1 MGTYA
6 AVRAVAGFLP
16 PDTEENDLTTRSGE
30 ALGIRRRHLGG
41 GRAASDM
48 AVEAGEA
55 LLGKYGLNRQEI
67 DFVLLCTQF
76 PDYYVPTTACIV
88 AERLGL
94 PKSCGAL
101 DYNLGCSGYVYGLA
115 LAKGLIETGLSKNL
129 LLLTSSLY
137 SQWASKEDS
146 ATRPVFGDASTAT
159 LLSGVEAEEPLLY
172 GFTFGT
178 DGAGFNKII
187 VPVGGSRNDYRYTED
202 YVIEDEHGTRRF
214 TDGTMDGQGIM
225 YFTLHRVPQL
235 VNEVLE
241 KTGLARSDLDY
252 CVFHQPNRFM
262 LDYVRKKCKLM
273 EVPFYNNVEETGNT
287 VPSTIP
293 LALEQVF
300 ASEGAAPLRRVLLA
314 GFGVGLSWGGCIAD
328 CSRVLAPANVY
339 IHER

>member
-1 MGTYA
+1 MGIYA

-30 ALGIRRRHLGG
+30 ALGIKRRHLGG

-55 LLGKYGLNRQEI
+55 LFHKYVLDRQEI

-76 PDYYVPTTACIV
+76 PDYYVPTTACMV

-115 LAKGLIETGLSKNL
+115 LAKGLLETGMSKNL

-137 SQWASKEDS
+137 TQWASKEDS

-159 LLSGVEAEEPLLY
+159 LLSAVEAEQPLLS

-178 DGAGFNKII
+178 DGAGFDKII

-202 YVIEDEHGTRRF
+202 YVIEDDHGSRRF

-235 VNEVLE
+235 VNKVLE
-241 KTGLARSDLDY
+241 KTGLTREELDY

-262 LDYVRKKCKLM
+262 LEYVRKKCKLM
-273 EVPFYNNVEETGNT
+273 EVPFYNDIEETGNT

-293 LALEQVF
+293 LAMERVF
-300 ASEGAAPLRRVLLA
+300 AFEDASSLQRVLLA
-314 GFGVGLSWGGCIAD
+314 GFGVGLSWAGCIAD
-328 CSRVLAPANVY
+328 CSRVLPLADD
-339 IHER
+339 ISS